1 VEVVDDLSE
10 DSGKVD
16 GVDSAKLEVGVG
28 LGVAK
33 ESLDNILSS
42 G

>member
-10 DSGKVD
+10 DSGEVDRVD
-16 GVDSAKLEVGVG
+16 GAELQVGVG

-33 ESLDNILSS
+33 ESLDDVL
-42 G
+42 